1 LLCGFAARCPQAS
14 QAILP
19 PWLQRHIDRAL
30 SALPADE
37 KVGILPGKVSI
48 AVQVDRDF
56 DCAMDQLTEK
66 LSSVVVSFAR
76 RKKLVSAFC
85 VWHAH
90 FAQGR
95 ILSER
100 EKLSSV
106 VGSLTSRNELVSAFS
121 GWHAHFTHG
130 RILDA
135 KSARSIRAYV
145 RRLMRWGFLCW
156 ENSCDDARNQGLTIT
171 LSETTL
177 TSTPV
182 KPAGST
188 PRVMGMS
195 PPPPQY
201 ESPRQNM
208 ADMRAMLDAIT
219 PKPEKLFK
227 QSEDIRLEMTLDLSI
242 EQIQGAEDLFKESII
257 TDLAWALD
265 ARRDKI
271 KILRLQAGSVI
282 VILLFEKGISGEK
295 SPLNVAH
302 DLQDQVREP
311 HSKLTRGQ
319 FTSKVTS
326 LSLLPLS
333 LQMQPVLLETSPA
346 MQQFSAQHASWTLSS
361 SAARNSLPAHD
372 GGMKELLGDV
382 MEAGVVD
389 EAKDGDVEVEGGWR
403 DTDVR
408 ETGLENADKIWNVK
422 VPEEGGEAAISGTSS
437 SQQGAQDASDSSS
450 PAATVGTPS
459 PGRLR
464 RLLWR
469 WAASAK
475 RHKHIYRQAAFWM
488 KRSELSS
495 AGTCALTFRT
505 WFQRKRDVSSMIV
518 LMESKCALAQ
528 MQYGLNVWTR
538 FLQMVRLERKADW
551 IYVRRAG

>member
-1 LLCGFAARCPQAS
+1 
-14 QAILP
+14 
-19 PWLQRHIDRAL
+19 
-30 SALPADE
+30 
-37 KVGILPGKVSI
+37 
-48 AVQVDRDF
+48 
-56 DCAMDQLTEK
+56 MDQLTEK
-66 LSSVVVSFAR
+66 LSRAIVSFAR
-76 RKKLVSAFC
+76 RKKLVSAFS

-121 GWHAHFTHG
+121 GWYAHFTHG

-135 KSARSIRAYV
+135 KSARSIRAYG
-145 RRLMRWGFLCW
+145 RRLMHRGFWCW
-156 ENSCDDARNQGLTIT
+156 ENSCYDARNQGLTVT

-182 KPAGST
+182 KPPGST

-201 ESPRQNM
+201 ESPRPNM
-208 ADMRAMLDAIT
+208 ADMRATLDET
-219 PKPEKLFK
+219 TTKPEKLEK
-227 QSEDIRLEMTLDLSI
+227 QSEDIRLAMTLDLSI
-242 EQIQGAEDLFKESII
+242 EQIRGAEDLFKESII

-282 VILLFEKGISGEK
+282 VILLFETGISGEK
-295 SPLNVAH
+295 SPLSVAH
-302 DLQDQVREP
+302 DLQDQLREP
-311 HSKLTRGQ
+311 HSKLARGQ

-333 LQMQPVLLETSPA
+333 LHLQPVLLETSPA
-346 MQQFSAQHASWTLSS
+346 MQHFSAHLEHASRTPSS
-361 SAARNSLPAHD
+361 TAARNSLPD
-372 GGMKELLGDV
+372 GAIKELLGHV
-382 MEAGVVD
+382 IEAGFAD
-389 EAKDGDVEVEGGWR
+389 EVKDGDDEVEGGGR
-403 DTDVR
+403 NADVR
-408 ETGLENADKIWNVK
+408 ETGLEDANKIWNVEA
-422 VPEEGGEAAISGTSS
+422 PEEGREAAINGSSS
-437 SQQGAQDASDSSS
+437 SQQGAQDAPGSSS
-450 PAATVGTPS
+450 PTATVGTPS

-475 RHKHIYRQAAFWM
+475 RHKHIYRQAAFCM
-488 KRSELSS
+488 KRSALSS
-495 AGTCALTFRT
+495 VGTCALIFRT
-505 WFQRKRDVSSMIV
+505 WFQRKRDVSSMIMLV
-518 LMESKCALAQ
+518 DSECALAQ
-528 MQYGLNVWTR
+528 MQHGLTVWTR
-538 FLQMVRLERKADW
+538 FLQMVRLERKGDR
-551 IYVRRAG
+551 IYFRRAG